1 MTRQAP
7 PHDRSREQQRWSQ
20 FYADRLHEQLRMAGS
35 LAATTPAERLRA
47 HFDTC
52 LALLNATV
60 GRPELAG
67 AWLELVDRLY
77 PLPVRWGQ
85 WSAWLAVLRQATRQ
99 ASALEQS
106 ARQAEYLAYTADLLL
121 NVGQLTAALDT
132 ARAAMGL
139 ARQGAASWP
148 LAVGGNAA
156 AAALRSLARY
166 DEAQA
171 VVDQARGELARLDP
185 PQPASRA
192 AMAEAL
198 LDLEQMDLLRY
209 FKRLDDALALGESL
223 IERLSAVE
231 GVDPHDL
238 AMAYLRRATIVWVK
252 GQYQSAAADLQRSA
266 ALFRDAAD
274 PLQAVF
280 AEGNLGLVYYSMAR
294 YAEAETL
301 ILAAIRAAEE
311 TNARYRLVSDLGD
324 LSVVYIALG
333 RMDLAYD
340 YTDRMVRL
348 AAELGNS
355 AELSRGRGNRGYAL
369 LGLGRYQEALADIE
383 YSLDLYQR
391 QGRVEGTIVTTI
403 DLIMYL
409 RGTGDEEQAAR
420 LAEENY
426 EAARREHFPHLHIVT
441 ARCLALFPP
450 VERQRSMLETALLL
464 AREHERPLD
473 EAGCLFALAG
483 VVNDPSERDTLYC
496 QGEHLLRRMGATGWL
511 AGKSPGDPPLLPM
524 TI

>member
-1 MTRQAP
+1 M
-7 PHDRSREQQRWSQ
+7 S
-20 FYADRLHEQLRMAGS
+20 
-35 LAATTPAERLRA
+35 
-47 HFDTC
+47 
-52 LALLNATV
+52 
-60 GRPELAG
+60 
-67 AWLELVDRLY
+67 
-77 PLPVRWGQ
+77 
-85 WSAWLAVLRQATRQ
+85 
-99 ASALEQS
+99 
-106 ARQAEYLAYTADLLL
+106 
-121 NVGQLTAALDT
+121 
-132 ARAAMGL
+132 
-139 ARQGAASWP
+139 
-148 LAVGGNAA
+148 
-156 AAALRSLARY
+156 
-166 DEAQA
+166 
-171 VVDQARGELARLDP
+171 
-185 PQPASRA
+185 
-192 AMAEAL
+192 
-198 LDLEQMDLLRY
+198 
-209 FKRLDDALALGESL
+209 
-223 IERLSAVE
+223 
-231 GVDPHDL
+231 
-238 AMAYLRRATIVWVK
+238 YLRRATIVWVK

-340 YTDRMVRL
+340 YTDRMVKL

-426 EAARREHFPHLHIVT
+426 MAARREKFPHLHIVT

-450 VERQRSMLETALLL
+450 AGRQRALLEEAL
-464 AREHERPLD
+464 ALAQKHERPLD
-473 EAGCLFALAG
+473 EAGCLFSLSGLAG
-483 VVNDPSERDTLYC
+483 ERSKRQALYRE
-496 QGEHLLRRMGATGWL
+496 GVRLLNRMGATGWL
-511 AGKSPGDPPLLPM
+511 AGKSPADPPLLPM